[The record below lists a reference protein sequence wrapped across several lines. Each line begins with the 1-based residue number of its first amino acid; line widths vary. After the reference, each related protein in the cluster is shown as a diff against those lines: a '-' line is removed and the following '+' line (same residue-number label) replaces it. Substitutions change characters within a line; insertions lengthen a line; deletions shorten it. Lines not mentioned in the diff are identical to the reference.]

1 MKKKYF
7 INANIIDPHNSL
19 NEMGGLIID
28 ENGKIEAIGKKVNT
42 NNIPTRE
49 KIINLNGKYI
59 FPGLVDM
66 RVFVGEPGY
75 EYKENFRTL
84 SEAALSGGVTSVV
97 TMPNT
102 NPVIDNVSIVDF
114 LRLRG
119 KDKSKINIFPTAALT
134 IGTVGENMT
143 EFGLLQSKGIIGFTD
158 GVKTIQNPRIMN
170 RIMNSAS
177 DLKSLIIQHAE
188 DAELSK
194 DGMINDGIIATK
206 LGLQG
211 IPISAELLI
220 IERDLTLLEYNNCRY
235 HISQISSANSVDII
249 RERKSK
255 IDFSCGVSINNLS
268 LNEND
273 IGDFKTFL
281 KLSPPLRTETDRNA
295 LVQGLNDETIE
306 ILVNQSLLQAEMG
319 CDVLAPSDMMD
330 GRIGKI
336 RKALDKNKYQSVQIL
351 SYAAKYASSFYGP
364 FRDAVGSKGALKGDK
379 KTYQMDYRNSDE
391 SLREVALDIKEGA
404 DMVMVKPGM
413 PYLDIIRSIKD
424 KFKLPVLAYQVSGEY
439 SLIENAIR
447 KKMINKDAVY
457 ESLVAFKRAGANAIV
472 SYYADRLDKII

>member
-19 NEMGGLIID
+19 NEIGGIIIG
-28 ENGKIEAIGKKVNT
+28 ENGKIEAVGKKVNT
-42 NNIPTRE
+42 NNIPSRE
-49 KIINLNGKYI
+49 KVIDLNGKYI
-59 FPGLVDM
+59 FPGIVDM

-114 LRLRG
+114 LKRRG
-119 KDKSKINIFPTAALT
+119 RDKSKINIYPTAALT
-134 IGTVGENMT
+134 VKAEGENMT
-143 EFGLLQSKGIIGFTD
+143 EFGLLQNKGIIGFTD

-220 IERDLTLLEYNNCRY
+220 IERDLTLLEYNSCRY
-235 HISQISSANSVDII
+235 HISQISSAKSVDII
-249 RERKSK
+249 RERKNK
-255 IDFSCGVSINNLS
+255 VNFSCGVSINNLS

-295 LVQGLNDETIE
+295 LVQGLNDETIDVIVSDHKPEDEENKRLTFAQAETGASGIETLLPLSLELYHNGSVELETIIKALTSKPAE
-306 ILVNQSLLQAEMG
+306 ILKINKGNLS
-319 CDVLAPSDMMD
+319 
-330 GRIGKI
+330 IGNDADFCIVDINKPWVV
-336 RKALDKNKYQSVQIL
+336 RKDKLI
-351 SYAAKYASSFYGP
+351 
-364 FRDAVGSKGALKGDK
+364 SKSKNTPIEDK
-379 KTYQMDYRNSDE
+379 KLQGKVISTFVNGE
-391 SLREVALDIKEGA
+391 EL
-404 DMVMVKPGM
+404 
-413 PYLDIIRSIKD
+413 
-424 KFKLPVLAYQVSGEY
+424 FKSE
-439 SLIENAIR
+439 
-447 KKMINKDAVY
+447 
-457 ESLVAFKRAGANAIV
+457 
-472 SYYADRLDKII
+472 